1 MHWGAEI
8 TADQHIYLQVRYNGL
23 YVLVVIAPVLVILPL
38 LLHSS
43 SEVQV
48 KYAQGKCRRSTG
60 EVYMY
65 IRTYVRTYVRF

>member
-38 LLHSS
+38 LLHSR

-48 KYAQGKCRRSTG
+48 KYVQGKCRRSTG
-60 EVYMY
+60 EV
-65 IRTYVRTYVRF
+65 RVTYG

>member
-48 KYAQGKCRRSTG
+48 KYAQGK
-60 EVYMY
+60 
-65 IRTYVRTYVRF
+65 